1 MSKREKPETWTENR
15 RSLHKET
22 EKEEKKV
29 LARSR
34 KKIRAKCSGLKL
46 ALLGLLL
53 TAADK
58 EGRIEY
64 RRTQERAAADV
75 IANANLQAREY
86 NRTHP
91 AAPIQPLPP
100 TASRA
105 DVADLLAVLA
115 LRGMAQDAGDII
127 APHIGETAKRAY
139 TQTLRFT
146 SGSFDAMQPY
156 LTKTTEDWARQQS
169 LDVYGILEQA
179 ADRNG
184 EKMKQILKQGYA
196 RGTSYEHL
204 VEESVAKIQGLEEAG
219 AYRCIYTE
227 GTRVMAEASAQAV
240 IDKGFKRYRLSTV
253 GDSKVCE
260 ICKGLEEKVFEFKDR
275 EPGVNFP
282 PLHPMCRCTFY
293 VVTDTADEA
302 DDRRE

>member
-1 MSKREKPETWTENR
+1 MSKEKETWAENR
-15 RSLHKET
+15 KSLHKET
-22 EKEEKKV
+22 EKEEKRV
-29 LARSR
+29 LSRARKR
-34 KKIRAKCSGLKL
+34 IHAKSAALKL

-58 EGRIEY
+58 AGRIEY
-64 RRTQERAAADV
+64 RRTQERASADI
-75 IANANLQAREY
+75 IANANLQASEY

-91 AAPIQPLPP
+91 AAPVPALPP

-115 LRGMAQDAGDII
+115 LKGMAQDAGDII
-127 APHIGETAKRAY
+127 SPHIGETAKRAY
-139 TQTLRFT
+139 TQTLKFT
-146 SGSFDAMQPY
+146 TGTFDAMTPY

-169 LDVYGILEQA
+169 LDVYGILETT

-204 VEESVAKIQGLEEAG
+204 VEESVAKIQGLEEQG

-240 IDKGFKRYRLSTV
+240 IDKGYKKYRLSTV

-260 ICKGLEEKVFEFKDR
+260 ICKGLEEKVFTFEDR

-293 VVTDTADEA
+293 VVTDAAEEADE
-302 DDRRE
+302 RRE